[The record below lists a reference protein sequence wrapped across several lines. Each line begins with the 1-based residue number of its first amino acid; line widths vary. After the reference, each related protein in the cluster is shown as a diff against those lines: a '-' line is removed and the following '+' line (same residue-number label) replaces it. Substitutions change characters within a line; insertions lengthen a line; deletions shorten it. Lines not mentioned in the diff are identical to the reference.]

1 MNTQKPLEI
10 GITGGIGSG
19 KSTVSHIFSILDIP
33 IYDADSR
40 AKYVMAHN
48 EDLKKAIQLHF
59 GQEAYYPNGDLN
71 RAFLA
76 QQVFNDS
83 EKVKTINS
91 LVHPEVAKDYLEWL
105 SEQKSPYII
114 REAALMIESGSHK
127 LLDKL
132 ITVFAPEKLRMER
145 VKKRD
150 PQRNEA
156 EIRAII
162 AKQISEEE
170 KLQLADFVIYNDEE
184 HPLIPQVL
192 ALHHHFI
199 EAFEKNN
206 DKNQ

>member
-1 MNTQKPLEI
+1 MNIHKPLEV

-19 KSTVSHIFSILDIP
+19 KSTVSHIFSILGVP

-40 AKYVMAHN
+40 AKYIMAHN
-48 EDLKKAIQLHF
+48 EDLKKAIRQAF
-59 GQEAYYPNGDLN
+59 GEEAYYENGELN
-71 RAFLA
+71 RSFLA
-76 QQVFNDS
+76 SQVFNDS
-83 EKVKTINS
+83 EKVKIING
-91 LVHPEVAKDYLEWL
+91 LVHPAVAKDYVRWL

-132 ITVFAPEKLRMER
+132 ITVFAPENLRIER

-150 PQRNEA
+150 PQRSEA

-170 KLQLADFVIYNDEE
+170 KLKLADFIIYNDEH

-192 ALHHHFI
+192 TLHYHFI
-199 EAFEKNN
+199 ETFEKN
-206 DKNQ
+206 DKNH